1 MSMQEISWYAD
12 ACRLG
17 RDGKAAEAVAALRE
31 GLEKGAW
38 YNPGAL
44 AAEPDLAAAR
54 REIGPIVQQCEERRQ
69 MAAAEA
75 RPQCLVLSPSSALW
89 DQQTLFLIHRRGDSA
104 RRFAEPWRPL
114 VDEGWTLVVPQSS
127 QPWDST
133 GWCWDDA
140 DQARR
145 EVRTHLEECRTRRG
159 LDPSRMVMAGAAQG
173 APLAA
178 ELANE
183 AGMAWLCVAPRFP
196 RGYDVTSLAA
206 VPRHTRGAFLLAE
219 NDPENTRT
227 RLVIDSLQ
235 AAGAS
240 IQTRTMPG
248 VAHEMPSDFAAH
260 ASELLRTLELV

>member
-1 MSMQEISWYAD
+1 MQEKSWYTE

-17 RDGKAAEAVAALRE
+17 RDGRPAEAIDALRA
-31 GLEKGAW
+31 GLDEGAW
-38 YNPGAL
+38 YNPAAL
-44 AAEPDLAAAR
+44 LAEPDRAVDR
-54 REIGPIVQQCEERRQ
+54 DEIQPIVQECEKRLRRI
-69 MAAAEA
+69 AADT

-89 DQQTLFLIHRRGDSA
+89 DQQTLFLLHGQGDAA
-104 RRFAEPWRPL
+104 RRFSQDWRPL

-140 DQARR
+140 DQGRR

-159 LDPSRMVMAGAAQG
+159 LDPSRIVMAGAAQG
-173 APLAA
+173 AALAA

-196 RGYDVTSLAA
+196 RGYDMTSLAA
-206 VPRHTRGAFLLAE
+206 VPQHTRGAFLLAE
-219 NDPENTRT
+219 EDPENART
-227 RLVIDSLQ
+227 RFVVDAFH

-240 IQTRTMPG
+240 VQTRMMPG
-248 VAHEMPSDFAAH
+248 SGREMPSDFAAR
-260 ASELLRTLELV
+260 ASDLLRTLELG

>member
-1 MSMQEISWYAD
+1 MQVTSWYAD

-17 RDGKAAEAVAALRE
+17 RDGKVAEAVAALRA
-31 GLEKGAW
+31 GLDEGAW

-54 REIGPIVQQCEERRQ
+54 HELEPVVRQCEERRRKI
-69 MAAAEA
+69 AAET
-75 RPQCLVLSPSSALW
+75 RPQCLVLSPSSGLW
-89 DQQTLFLIHRRGDSA
+89 DQQTLFLIHGRGDSA
-104 RRFAEPWRPL
+104 RRFTESWRPL

-127 QPWDST
+127 QPWDSA
-133 GWCWDDA
+133 GWCWDDH
-140 DQARR
+140 DRARQ

-159 LDPSRMVMAGAAQG
+159 LDPARIVMAGAAQG
-173 APLAA
+173 APFAA

-196 RGYDVTSLAA
+196 RGYDATSLAA
-206 VPRHTRGAFLLAE
+206 VPRHARGAFLLAE

-227 RLVIDSLQ
+227 RLVIEALE
-235 AAGAS
+235 AAGAT

-248 VAHEMPSDFAAH
+248 AVHEMPSDFAAR
-260 ASELLRTLELV
+260 ASELLRNLS